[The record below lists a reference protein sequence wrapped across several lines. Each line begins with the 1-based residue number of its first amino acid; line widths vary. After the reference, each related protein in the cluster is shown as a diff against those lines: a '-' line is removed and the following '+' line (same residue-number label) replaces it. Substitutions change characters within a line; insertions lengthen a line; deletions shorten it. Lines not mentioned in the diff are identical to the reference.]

1 LASVAY
7 QRHRRDLA
15 AALRQLRQATGLSQS
30 TFAER
35 LGWLQT
41 RASKIETGKQ
51 FPTEDD
57 IREWAVAAN
66 AEGETGRLLDMH
78 RQATVEYVTWQ
89 DSYRAA
95 GGAAG
100 KQREIGALEAQATR
114 IGKFEPAMV
123 PSQLMTAGFAREFLR
138 SPSGP
143 ASFGTTDAEID
154 DMVTARLARQ
164 SILYDSAKQVQI
176 VILEA
181 ALYTRLCSPA
191 AMAGQLDRLLA
202 SDGLPALELTIVPFT
217 EFVPVYPLSGFVVYD
232 DDLVLVETLAGEQ
245 RIYDPEAIARYAGWL
260 DLLRETGVRGRE
272 AAGLIRRAMATLREG
287 HQ

>member
-7 QRHRRDLA
+7 QRHRRELA

-30 TFAER
+30 AFAER
-35 LGWLQT
+35 LGWIQT

-57 IREWAVAAN
+57 IREWATAAS
-66 AEGETGRLLDMH
+66 AEGETERLLDIH
-78 RQATVEYVTWQ
+78 RRATVEYVTWQ
-89 DSYRAA
+89 DGYRAA

-123 PSQLMTAGFAREFLR
+123 PSQLMTAGFTREFLR

-143 ASFGTTDAEID
+143 AAFGTTDAEID

-164 SILYDSAKQVQI
+164 AVLYDPAKQVQI

-232 DDLVLVETLAGEQ
+232 DDLVMVETLVGEQ
-245 RIYDPEAIARYAGWL
+245 RIYDPEVIARYAGWL
-260 DLLRETGVRGRE
+260 DLLRETGVRGRD
-272 AAGLIRRAMATLREG
+272 AASLIRRAMVALREG
-287 HQ
+287 G